1 MALLNLDLLGNSSH
15 TINDQNADADN
26 TVNITALGSSELIVD
41 GVAAD
46 VDSIAGVEVGAQP
59 TFTAT
64 NGGEMNIDQGLLNV
78 GILNNTTFK
87 VDGNSSMS
95 LESSSVSA
103 LDGLNALNVEFTG
116 EQPGTFTYDKPDLG
130 VLSTVDFNVTG
141 AKAGDQFQLA
151 GGDTWELDKT
161 DPVLGIGGEEAY
173 RDGALHLKH
182 EAGALG
188 GVVGTNVN
196 AKINM
201 TQQQYN
207 DWVNGR
213 SDSEINQ
220 DLADNGFTFPGD
232 PVCFAA
238 GTMIAT
244 PEGET
249 SVETLTI
256 GDSILTASG
265 ETVAVKWIGR
275 QSLRPVAAGE
285 KFQAVR
291 VTQGAL
297 GDNTPSQDLTL
308 TAGHG
313 LIIDDLVINAG
324 VLVNHDTIR
333 FVSAQELPAIVTYY
347 HVETDSHEVIIANG
361 TPAETYVDYIDRQ
374 AFDNYAEY
382 VALYGNE
389 TRIVEMPRH
398 RIASR
403 RLLPLS
409 IRQQLNIEDSLEA
422 LTA

>member
-1 MALLNLDLLGNSSH
+1 MASEPIDINLLDNGSQ
-15 TINDQNADADN
+15 TINADN
-26 TVNITALGSSELIVD
+26 ANPDSNNLVEISAIGTGERELIVD
-41 GVAAD
+41 GVQAD
-46 VDSIAGVEVGAQP
+46 INSILDIKALAEP

-64 NGGEMNIDQGLLNV
+64 NGGELTLSQGLLNV
-78 GILNNTTFK
+78 TALSSTKFK
-87 VDGNSSMS
+87 VGGDSTINYDASTI
-95 LESSSVSA
+95 SA
-103 LDGLNALNVEFTG
+103 LDGLNKYSVEFTD
-116 EQPGTFTYDKPDLG
+116 EAPGTFNYDPPTVGL
-130 VLSTVDFNVTG
+130 LSGINFDVTG
-141 AKAGDQFQLA
+141 AKAGDQLNLSK
-151 GGDTWELDKT
+151 GGWELDDGLFT
-161 DPVLGIGGEEAY
+161 DAY
-173 RDGALHLKH
+173 RDNALHLK
-182 EAGALG
+182 GGGLG
-188 GVVGTNVN
+188 VLKTSVT
-196 AKINM
+196 AKIPM
-201 TQQQYN
+201 TQQEYD
-207 DWVNGR
+207 DWVGGR
-213 SDSEINQ
+213 SNREINN
-220 DLADNGFTFPGD
+220 DLANEGFTFPGE

-238 GTMIAT
+238 GTLIAT

-249 SVETLTI
+249 TVETLAI

-291 VTQGAL
+291 VAQGAL
-297 GDNTPSQDLTL
+297 GDNIPSQDLTL

-333 FVSAQELPAIVTYY
+333 FVPSQELPAIVTYY
-347 HVETDSHEVIIANG
+347 HVETENHEVIIANG

-409 IRQQLNIEDSLEA
+409 VRQQLNIEDA
-422 LTA
+422 LYAAKTA

>member
-1 MALLNLDLLGNSSH
+1 MAILDLALGGNSSH
-15 TINDQNADADN
+15 TINDQNADASN
-26 TVNITALGSSELIVD
+26 TVEITALGSSELIVD

-46 VDSIAGVEVGAQP
+46 VNSIVGVQAGAQP

-78 GILNNTTFK
+78 GVLNNTTFK
-87 VDGNSSMS
+87 VDGNSSMN

-103 LDGLNALNVEFTG
+103 LDGLNAMNVEFTG
-116 EQPGTFTYDKPDLG
+116 EQPGTFTYTKPHLG
-130 VLSTVDFNVTG
+130 VLSTVNFNVTG

-151 GGDTWELDKT
+151 GGDTWELD
-161 DPVLGIGGEEAY
+161 DGSLLNPQDAY
-173 RDGALHLKH
+173 RDGALHLK
-182 EAGALG
+182 GGGLG
-188 GVVGTNVN
+188 VAQTRVN

-201 TQQQYN
+201 TQQEYN

-213 SDSEINQ
+213 TDSEINT
-220 DLADNGFTFPGD
+220 DLANEGFTFPGD

-238 GTMIAT
+238 GTLIAT

-249 SVETLTI
+249 AVETLAI
-256 GDSILTASG
+256 GDKILTASG

-291 VTQGAL
+291 VARGAL

-308 TAGHG
+308 TASHG
-313 LIIDDLVINAG
+313 LIIDDLVIDAG

-333 FVSAQELPAIVTYY
+333 FVPSQELPDIVTYY
-347 HVETDSHEVIIANG
+347 HVETDNHEVIIANG
-361 TPAETYVDYIDRQ
+361 TPAETYVDYIARQ

-398 RIASR
+398 RISSR
-403 RLLPLS
+403 RLLPLNV
-409 IRQQLNIEDSLEA
+409 RQRLGIEDSLTV

>member
-1 MALLNLDLLGNSSH
+1 MAILDLDLGGNSSH
-15 TINDQNADADN
+15 TINSENADETN
-26 TVNITALGSSELIVD
+26 TVNISALGSSELTVD
-41 GVAAD
+41 GVEATIQ
-46 VDSIAGVEVGAQP
+46 SILGVEPGAQP
-59 TFTAT
+59 TFAAT
-64 NGGEMNIDQGLLNV
+64 NGGTMNIDQGLLNV
-78 GILNNTTFK
+78 GVLNNTTFK
-87 VDGNSSMS
+87 VDGNSSMN

-130 VLSTVDFNVTG
+130 VLSTVNFDVTG
-141 AKAGDQFQLA
+141 AKAGDQFQLG
-151 GGDTWELDKT
+151 GGDTWELDT
-161 DPVLGIGGEEAY
+161 SNQGSLLNPDYTAY
-173 RDGALHLKH
+173 YDGALHLKSGG
-182 EAGALG
+182 AGVL
-188 GVVGTNVN
+188 VTRVN

-201 TQQQYN
+201 TQQEYD

-213 SDSEINQ
+213 SDSEIND
-220 DLADNGFTFPGD
+220 DLAENGFTFPGD

-244 PEGET
+244 PNGDVA
-249 SVETLTI
+249 VETLSI

-265 ETVAVKWIGR
+265 ETIAVKWIGR

-291 VTQGAL
+291 ISQGAL
-297 GDNTPSQDLTL
+297 GDNLPNQDLTV

-324 VLVNHDTIR
+324 VLVNNSSIR
-333 FVSAQELPAIVTYY
+333 FVPSNELPAVVTYY
-347 HVETDSHEVIIANG
+347 HVETENHEVIIANG
-361 TPAETYVDYIDRQ
+361 TAAETYVDYIDRK

-389 TRIVEMPRH
+389 ARIVEMPRH
-398 RIASR
+398 RISSR
-403 RLLPLS
+403 RLLPLAV
-409 IRQQLNIEDSLEA
+409 RQRLGIEDHLTQK

>member
-1 MALLNLDLLGNSSH
+1 MALLDLDLLENSSH
-15 TINDQNADADN
+15 TINDQNADDNN

-46 VDSIAGVEVGAQP
+46 VNSIAGVQTGAQP

-78 GILNNTTFK
+78 GLLNNTTFK
-87 VDGNSSMS
+87 VDGNSSMN
-95 LESSSVSA
+95 LESSTVSA

-130 VLSTVDFNVTG
+130 VLSTVNFNVNG

-151 GGDTWELDKT
+151 GGDTWELDDGLAT
-161 DPVLGIGGEEAY
+161 DAY
-173 RDGALHLKH
+173 RDGALHLKGGGL
-182 EAGALG
+182 GALQ
-188 GVVGTNVN
+188 TRVN

-201 TQQQYN
+201 TQQEYN

-213 SDSEINQ
+213 SNSDINN
-220 DLADNGFTFPGD
+220 DLANEGFTFPGE

-238 GTMIAT
+238 GTLIAT

-249 SVETLTI
+249 TVETLAI

-291 VTQGAL
+291 VSQGAL
-297 GDNTPSQDLTL
+297 GDNIPSQDLTL

-333 FVSAQELPAIVTYY
+333 FVPSQELPAIVTYY
-347 HVETDSHEVIIANG
+347 HVETENHEVIIANG

-409 IRQQLNIEDSLEA
+409 VRQQLNIEDA
-422 LTA
+422 LYAAKTA